1 MESLGLGELRIK
13 SQQAYIVEYMKYD
26 KKQLIE
32 LLKIREK
39 EKLLSLP
46 DDLFDEIV
54 NKFLTL
60 DDKIN
65 LSISCKNTHLR
76 INFIQNERDL
86 IKVGVNKYFN
96 DLYDKAKSILII
108 NDELINIHKKFK
120 FLAKFV
126 DNNTNYNDDYKSKF
140 RKIFLIFY
148 HLETKI
154 DDEGKSIEIRI
165 MQLEILVLLK
175 QMLYNQPI
183 LVLKILYEIDMAIN
197 LDCIIDEQLF
207 KLINFKKILKNM
219 KVINKNPIQEL
230 CLLCDKIHSLAEFD
244 IHD

>member
-1 MESLGLGELRIK
+1 MESLGLEKLRIK
-13 SQQAYIVEYMKYD
+13 SQQEYIVEYMKYD

-86 IKVGVNKYFN
+86 IKVGINKYFN

-183 LVLKILYEIDMAIN
+183 LVLKILYEIDIAIN
-197 LDCIIDEQLF
+197 LDCITDEQLF
-207 KLINFKKILKNM
+207 KLINFKKILKNL

-230 CLLCDKIHSLAEFD
+230 CLLCNKIHSIDEFD
-244 IHD
+244 IDD

>member
-1 MESLGLGELRIK
+1 MESLGLEKLRIK

-183 LVLKILYEIDMAIN
+183 LVLKILYEIDIAIN
-197 LDCIIDEQLF
+197 LDCITDEQLF
-207 KLINFKKILKNM
+207 KLINFKKILKNL

-230 CLLCDKIHSLAEFD
+230 CLLCNKTHSIDEFD
-244 IHD
+244 IDD

>member
-1 MESLGLGELRIK
+1 MESLGLEKLRIK
-13 SQQAYIVEYMKYD
+13 SQQEYIVEYMKYD

-86 IKVGVNKYFN
+86 IKVGVNKYFS

-126 DNNTNYNDDYKSKF
+126 DNNTNYNVDYKSKF

-148 HLETKI
+148 HLETKL

-183 LVLKILYEIDMAIN
+183 LVLKILYEIDIAIN
-197 LDCIIDEQLF
+197 LDCITDEQLF
-207 KLINFKKILKNM
+207 KLINFKKILKNL

-230 CLLCDKIHSLAEFD
+230 CLLCNKIHSIDEFD
-244 IHD
+244 IDD

>member
-1 MESLGLGELRIK
+1 MESLGLEKLRIK

-86 IKVGVNKYFN
+86 IKVGVNKYFS

>member
-1 MESLGLGELRIK
+1 MESLGLEKLRIK

-126 DNNTNYNDDYKSKF
+126 DNNTNYDDDYKSKF

-154 DDEGKSIEIRI
+154 DDEEKSIEIRI

-230 CLLCDKIHSLAEFD
+230 CLLCDKIHSLDEFD

>member
-1 MESLGLGELRIK
+1 MESLGLEKLRIK

-86 IKVGVNKYFN
+86 IKVGINKYFN

-154 DDEGKSIEIRI
+154 DDEEKSIEIRI

-175 QMLYNQPI
+175 QMLYNQPM
-183 LVLKILYEIDMAIN
+183 LLLKILYEIDIAIN
-197 LDCIIDEQLF
+197 LDYITDEQLF

-219 KVINKNPIQEL
+219 KVIKKNPIQEL
-230 CLLCDKIHSLAEFD
+230 CLLCDKIHSLDEFG